1 MPPEIPRDRALSD
14 DELESAMVYALLNP
28 GGYQSGLQ
36 NFGEMLDKIGVRD
49 GSAKGE
55 VMRANGD
62 SEALEMRF
70 LAILWRWVGVGLL
83 VNRAPTFLLAP
94 GAQEFLEQ
102 RADEAEVVLH
112 RSGLVRR
119 LRERCPNLDSVTE
132 RYAAFAQESFL
143 AGHYQATAVMIGVAS
158 EAALLH
164 FLPRCEAALKKLG
177 LKPPRL
183 KSDRAVELL
192 RWIDS
197 VVTQH
202 RKELAQAVDSVG
214 DENWVRELP
223 ALLGIAT
230 GIRLTRNEAG
240 HPTPHAVS
248 RDECRNML
256 GLFPRLAEALFVSAR
271 SFDTL
276 SGA

>member
-1 MPPEIPRDRALSD
+1 
-14 DELESAMVYALLNP
+14 MVYALLNP

-36 NFGEMLDKIGVRD
+36 NFGEMLDKVGVRD

-55 VMRANGD
+55 AIRANGD

-83 VNRAPTFLLAP
+83 VNRGPTFLLAP

-112 RSGLVRR
+112 RSG
-119 LRERCPNLDSVTE
+119 
-132 RYAAFAQESFL
+132 
-143 AGHYQATAVMIGVAS
+143 
-158 EAALLH
+158 
-164 FLPRCEAALKKLG
+164 CEAALKKLG

-276 SGA
+276 SGDTTMDANGRRRT